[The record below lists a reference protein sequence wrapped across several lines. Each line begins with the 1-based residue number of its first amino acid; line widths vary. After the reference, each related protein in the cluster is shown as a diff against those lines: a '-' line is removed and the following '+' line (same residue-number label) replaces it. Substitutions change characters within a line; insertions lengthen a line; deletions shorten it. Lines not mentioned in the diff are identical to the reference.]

1 MGQNLQPGLGVVFVN
16 HIPKSKL
23 NCKRKHVMKIEEAW
37 IDTSGRNPEAREE
50 WGVAIEEWGVAREER
65 GRRGQRAEVIGLSS
79 TLTQETCGSSE
90 KADCSKVPPK
100 SSLRDVCRKV
110 QLRVK
115 TWQKQPL
122 LPHEMQQEKKNPW
135 IYKLWRGTSLSPK
148 DTSCRGSHLGRR
160 FSANQE
166 GGIQVPAEMEMGM
179 TGDGLAPEMENV
191 YQLATAA

>member
-1 MGQNLQPGLGVVFVN
+1 MGQNLQPGLGIVFVN

-122 LPHEMQQEKKNPW
+122 LPHEMQQEKK
-135 IYKLWRGTSLSPK
+135 IHEY
-148 DTSCRGSHLGRR
+148 TSC
-160 FSANQE
+160 E
-166 GGIQVPAEMEMGM
+166 GVPVSPLKTQAVEAVIWGEGFQQIKKEGFRSLQRWKWAWLEM
-179 TGDGLAPEMENV
+179 D
-191 YQLATAA
+191 